1 MTPLLIQVTMPGYL
15 PASALVLLMTPGL
28 AFFYGGMSSVK
39 NINNMIMM
47 VFLCMAIIS
56 VQWVFWGYTLS
67 FGPDHGSFVGGLGM
81 LGLHGITPDS
91 LSGTLSEYTFVAF
104 QATFAIITV
113 GLILGAVEG
122 RMRFNACMLFIPLW
136 ATVCYDPV
144 CHWVWGGGWAGN
156 MGILD
161 FAGGTVV
168 HINSAAAAL
177 ALCIMLGKRKNANI
191 RPPANVPMI
200 ALGAGLLWF
209 GWFGFNAGSEL
220 AADGRAA
227 FAWVITNTAAA
238 TAAFT
243 WVVC

>member
-1 MTPLLIQVTMPGYL
+1 MRKFSYIFILMFVLMIVSSQMAWADDALDTGDNAWILTC
-15 PASALVLLMTPGL
+15 SALVLLMTPGL

-56 VQWVFWGYTLS
+56 VQWVFWGYTAYLLAE
-67 FGPDHGSFVGGLGM
+67 GNMGVL
-81 LGLHGITPDS
+81 LEALQLAGLHGITPDS

-122 RMRFNACMLFIPLW
+122 RMKFGACMRYLFLSGLLHVMIRFVIGYGAVDGL
-136 ATVCYDPV
+136 
-144 CHWVWGGGWAGN
+144 GG
-156 MGILD
+156 MGVLD

-177 ALCIMLGKRKNANI
+177 ALVL
-191 RPPANVPMI
+191 
-200 ALGAGLLWF
+200 
-209 GWFGFNAGSEL
+209 S
-220 AADGRAA
+220 
-227 FAWVITNTAAA
+227 
-238 TAAFT
+238 T
-243 WVVC
+243 WET